1 MDDAPGTGDL
11 DLAAVRTPDGL
22 VAMLRLIRIRA
33 DNPSVRTL
41 EARTRHSTPP
51 LSKTAV
57 AEMLRGVRFPGKAVM
72 VSFLQA
78 CGVPEDAM
86 EPWLRAWER
95 VAPDAQTKAGPRVAL
110 AAPSRPEHPLP
121 VNPQLSPG
129 GTQTQNAP
137 GDGPSA
143 AEKTEISQLQNQ
155 VGQLKAEN
163 EQLRLQLAEN
173 MESASL
179 QVAAARDPAANVYVD
194 PRGHVVRQFSIDD
207 EQSER
212 LFYNELEK
220 YIQNAQEEVY
230 ILGKGF
236 HNEQK
241 SPIYKSLMR
250 TEEEVLRRHVDII
263 RIQTGNPVAASW
275 AEGYARLLE
284 NYPDHFRMLADL
296 DGISYNDVILID
308 PGGRD
313 PVVSVLF
320 ETKGRRGLRPVGRPL
335 LALFVL
341 NARILASNLADQ
353 LGERANDVLKLN
365 SEVVRDL
372 AAKYTYFA
380 WGVHMAKSKIQ
391 RDVPDALPLGKAILH
406 KWKRDIQG
414 MLSGPANR
422 ATIQHT
428 GNSQDA
434 FERCRL

>member
-1 MDDAPGTGDL
+1 
-11 DLAAVRTPDGL
+11 
-22 VAMLRLIRIRA
+22 
-33 DNPSVRTL
+33 
-41 EARTRHSTPP
+41 
-51 LSKTAV
+51 
-57 AEMLRGVRFPGKAVM
+57 
-72 VSFLQA
+72 
-78 CGVPEDAM
+78 M

-179 QVAAARDPAANVYVD
+179 QVAAAGDPAANVYVD